1 MQIRATIL
9 LAEDDNSLAFM
20 LKDSLE
26 DEGYKVVHCADGQS
40 AIDTFQKDKFDLC
53 ILDIM
58 MPNKDGYTV
67 AKKIRQKS
75 DVIPILFLTTKNLE
89 DDKLKGYDLG
99 ADDFISK
106 PFSLKELLRK
116 IEVFLKRSKKKH
128 SENFDDYRI
137 GSIIYSPVNLVVIT
151 PTTKFELTSKESE
164 LLNFLCDN
172 KNQVVK
178 REEALLNVW
187 GKDDYFLG
195 RSMDVFIARLRKY
208 LKEDENVK
216 IETIHG
222 VGYRFIVPE

>member
-164 LLNFLCDN
+164 LLNFLCDFDRN
-172 KNQVVK
+172 TLCAQ
-178 REEALLNVW
+178 
-187 GKDDYFLG
+187 F
-195 RSMDVFIARLRKY
+195 
-208 LKEDENVK
+208 
-216 IETIHG
+216 
-222 VGYRFIVPE
+222 YRRAHAF

>member
-1 MQIRATIL
+1 MQTRATIL

-26 DEGYKVVHCADGQS
+26 EEGYRVVHCADGQS
-40 AIDTFQKDKFDLC
+40 AIDAFQKDKFDLC

-58 MPNKDGYTV
+58 MPIKDGYSV
-67 AKKIRQKS
+67 ANKIRQKS

-89 DDKLKGYDLG
+89 DDKLKGYDIG

-116 IEVFLKRSKKKH
+116 IEVFLKRTKKKH
-128 SENFDDYRI
+128 SENFEDHRI
-137 GSIIYSPVNLVVIT
+137 GSIVYSPVNLVIVT

-164 LLNFLCDN
+164 LLNFLCNN
-172 KNQVVK
+172 KNQVVT

-208 LKEDENVK
+208 LKEDESVK